1 MLYPCCK
8 GEAGAAGGPVR
19 SHARPS
25 CGAFHRR
32 RLGRWGQNSKQTRNS
47 RALGYRLRAR
57 KLRVMLR
64 ERGSALHTLPL
75 PLWCTWRGGGN
86 TEHHEAD
93 RFLCNLLIFSV
104 DVYSQLECE
113 FLIGSSG
120 RAVRRR
126 KRVLKDQQTI
136 LRVSAAPLGRRVCG
150 NRYEGRRKEKG
161 CFIPAA
167 RGKQAPREGLC
178 ARMRG
183 PRAARPV
190 EVSMKRAGIEPRSC
204 PPFLA
209 FFFLHVPSVELR
221 GPSCKM
227 FGRVDEANAAVVSPR
242 GATRRCDAPPSAML
256 VWPGVATPALL
267 APAGAPFEWDA
278 RWAGGLPESS
288 ISHRETTISHRK
300 TTISY
305 RETPISHRGS
315 SISYLDRRFL
325 IGDVIANFRIGDRLF
340 PNGIVDFPP
349 GSSISHRNHRFTI
362 GKQ

>member
-47 RALGYRLRAR
+47 RAFGYRVRAR
-57 KLRVMLR
+57 KLRVMVR

-209 FFFLHVPSVELR
+209 FFFFNVPSVELR
-221 GPSCKM
+221 GTSCNM

-305 RETPISHRGS
+305 RETPISHRG
-315 SISYLDRRFL
+315 
-325 IGDVIANFRIGDRLF
+325 
-340 PNGIVDFPP
+340 
-349 GSSISHRNHRFTI
+349 
-362 GKQ
+362 